1 MNGCWNWLIRNFLP
15 RQSETSTP
23 VTLDGLPLSM
33 QNSDYWIMNC
43 GKELIASHGDIWSTK
58 TMEMYAALYRLT
70 S

>member
-43 GKELIASHGDIWSTK
+43 GKELIASHGDIGPPRRWKCTPRF
-58 TMEMYAALYRLT
+58 TV
-70 S
+70 